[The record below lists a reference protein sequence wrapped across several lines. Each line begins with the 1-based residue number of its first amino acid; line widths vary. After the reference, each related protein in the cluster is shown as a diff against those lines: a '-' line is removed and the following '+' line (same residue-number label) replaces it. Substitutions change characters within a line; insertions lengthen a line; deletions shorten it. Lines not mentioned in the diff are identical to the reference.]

1 MDVDSPNSL
10 KRCSSAP
17 QINNLLPSAAVGV
30 NHPIVVPMDEGQSQ
44 QDSTVAGST
53 QQPSSSSLRQ
63 INPINSNGN
72 NSNNN
77 NNNTLFLQHQHQ
89 SPNHLL
95 QSMSSSSASN
105 LHTSGSIVHRDPP
118 PTSFSNIFTRTRR
131 FSASFSPLAVMS
143 NGGSSSPSRS
153 GSCTPGGPRLTPRIS
168 QLRQEECA
176 DLSNSREVNHEREV
190 HSAMQMSQS
199 YEDLTLVT
207 ENWSFSSGAKNNDD
221 LGNPLH
227 VALPSIGTSY
237 CSSPSPTSRGGL
249 GLQYPTTSPSP
260 TRKFVTR
267 RSMSPC
273 PIRPSPLSS
282 SVKRKFDLDD
292 NYGSCCSPPPLKKIF
307 TSERGSSPSCQ
318 TPSPS
323 PICASP
329 DSSTASFENGSNN
342 ASSSGR
348 ITPKFFVTKLGS
360 GQLSLPNSSGT
371 PNNTGGTPQGGSVA
385 GLSTASGGTIPLHTD
400 SPPSSS
406 SSSSLMMMDCG
417 VSSSSGHNNQV
428 KRLPLD
434 ATVSSSAGE
443 TSKIDCDEDITDL
456 NAVASS
462 SSMATSIESSEAM
475 MEEVL
480 KTTRALESERTESS
494 ELLLDSSSSVSN
506 SHRLST
512 GSIGSAASNT
522 DINSES
528 NSSLCPLGG
537 FGSGVSGA
545 TNGTGSY
552 LASNIEIAET

>member
-30 NHPIVVPMDEGQSQ
+30 NHPIVVPMDEGQSH
-44 QDSTVAGST
+44 QDGSTVAGST
-53 QQPSSSSLRQ
+53 QQPSPLRHTT
-63 INPINSNGN
+63 NPTNNGN
-72 NSNNN
+72 NT
-77 NNNTLFLQHQHQ
+77 NTMFLQHQHQ
-89 SPNHLL
+89 SPNHL

-105 LHTSGSIVHRDPP
+105 LNTSGSNIHRDPP

-131 FSASFSPLAVMS
+131 FSASFSPLAVIS
-143 NGGSSSPSRS
+143 NGSSSPSRS
-153 GSCTPGGPRLTPRIS
+153 GSCTPGPRLTPRIS

-176 DLSNSREVNHEREV
+176 DLSNSREVNHEREI

-207 ENWSFSSGAKNNDD
+207 ENWSFSSSAKNNDD
-221 LGNPLH
+221 LGNPLQ

-260 TRKFVTR
+260 TRKFYTR

-292 NYGSCCSPPPLKKIF
+292 NYGNCCSPPPLKKIF
-307 TSERGSSPSCQ
+307 TSERGTSPSCQ

-342 ASSSGR
+342 APSSGR

-360 GQLSLPNSSGT
+360 GQLT
-371 PNNTGGTPQGGSVA
+371 VPNNILP
-385 GLSTASGGTIPLHTD
+385 SGGIPSAGVVQHSGGLNTANSATLPIHSD

-417 VSSSSGHNNQV
+417 VSSSSGQHIQPNVN

-434 ATVSSSAGE
+434 ATVSSSAGAA
-443 TSKIDCDEDITDL
+443 KIDCDEDITDL

-462 SSMATSIESSEAM
+462 SSMATTESSEAI

-480 KTTRALESERTESS
+480 KTTRAFEERTESG
-494 ELLLDSSSSVSN
+494 LLDSSSSVSN

-512 GSIGSAASNT
+512 GSISSASN
-522 DINSES
+522 DNNSES
-528 NSSLCPLGG
+528 NSSLCPLT
-537 FGSGVSGA
+537 FGSGVLASARA
-545 TNGTGSY
+545 TNGTGAF
-552 LASNIEIAET
+552 LASNIEIAES

>member
-17 QINNLLPSAAVGV
+17 QINNLLPSAVVGV
-30 NHPIVVPMDEGQSQ
+30 NHPVVPMDEGQSQ
-44 QDSTVAGST
+44 QDNSVAGSG
-53 QQPSSSSLRQ
+53 QQTSTLRQ
-63 INPINSNGN
+63 TNPINNGN
-72 NSNNN
+72 NST

-89 SPNHLL
+89 SPNHL

-105 LHTSGSIVHRDPP
+105 LHTTGSIIHRDPP

-143 NGGSSSPSRS
+143 NGSSSPSRS
-153 GSCTPGGPRLTPRIS
+153 GSCTPGPRLTPRIS

-292 NYGSCCSPPPLKKIF
+292 NYGNCCSPPPLKKIF

-348 ITPKFFVTKLGS
+348 ITPKFFVTKLAS
-360 GQLSLPNSSGT
+360 GQLSLPSSLT
-371 PNNTGGTPQGGSVA
+371 PNTGGSHPGGVA
-385 GLSTASGGTIPLHTD
+385 GLNTANSAPTLPLHTD

-417 VSSSSGHNNQV
+417 VSSSSGVHVQSDTAA

-443 TSKIDCDEDITDL
+443 AKIDCDEDITDL

-462 SSMATSIESSEAM
+462 SSMATTESSEAM

-480 KTTRALESERTESS
+480 KTTRALEERTES
-494 ELLLDSSSSVSN
+494 ELLDSSSSVSN

-512 GSIGSAASNT
+512 GSISIASN
-522 DINSES
+522 DNNSES
-528 NSSLCPLGG
+528 NSSLCPLA
-537 FGSGVSGA
+537 FGPGVIASAGA
-545 TNGTGSY
+545 TNGTGTY
-552 LASNIEIAET
+552 LPSNIEIAET

>member
-30 NHPIVVPMDEGQSQ
+30 NHPIVVPMDEGQSH
-44 QDSTVAGST
+44 QDGSTVAGST
-53 QQPSSSSLRQ
+53 QQPSPLRHTT
-63 INPINSNGN
+63 NPTNNGN
-72 NSNNN
+72 NT
-77 NNNTLFLQHQHQ
+77 NTMFLQHQHQ
-89 SPNHLL
+89 SPNHL

-105 LHTSGSIVHRDPP
+105 LNTSGS
-118 PTSFSNIFTRTRR
+118 NIH
-131 FSASFSPLAVMS
+131 SFSPLAVIS
-143 NGGSSSPSRS
+143 NGSSSPSRS
-153 GSCTPGGPRLTPRIS
+153 GSCTPGPRLTPRIS

-176 DLSNSREVNHEREV
+176 DLSNSREVNHEREI

-207 ENWSFSSGAKNNDD
+207 ENWSFSSSAKNNDD
-221 LGNPLH
+221 LGNPLQ

-260 TRKFVTR
+260 TRKFYTR

-292 NYGSCCSPPPLKKIF
+292 NYGNCCSPPPLKKIF
-307 TSERGSSPSCQ
+307 TSERGTSPSCQ

-342 ASSSGR
+342 APSSGR

-360 GQLSLPNSSGT
+360 GQLT
-371 PNNTGGTPQGGSVA
+371 VPNNILP
-385 GLSTASGGTIPLHTD
+385 SGGIPSAGVVQHSGGLNTANSATLPIHSD

-417 VSSSSGHNNQV
+417 VSSSSGQHIQPNVN

-434 ATVSSSAGE
+434 ATVSSSAGAA
-443 TSKIDCDEDITDL
+443 KIDCDEDITDL

-462 SSMATSIESSEAM
+462 SSMATTESSEAI

-480 KTTRALESERTESS
+480 KTTRAFEERTESG
-494 ELLLDSSSSVSN
+494 LLDSSSSVSN

-512 GSIGSAASNT
+512 GSISSASN
-522 DINSES
+522 DNNSES
-528 NSSLCPLGG
+528 NSSLCPLT
-537 FGSGVSGA
+537 FGSGVLASARA
-545 TNGTGSY
+545 TNGTGAF
-552 LASNIEIAET
+552 LASNIEIAES

>member
-17 QINNLLPSAAVGV
+17 QINNLLPSAVVGV
-30 NHPIVVPMDEGQSQ
+30 NHPIVPMDEGQSQ

-53 QQPSSSSLRQ
+53 QQQSSLRQ
-63 INPINSNGN
+63 TNPTNNGTNSSS
-72 NSNNN
+72 SNNN

-89 SPNHLL
+89 SPNHHL

-105 LHTSGSIVHRDPP
+105 LHTSGSIIH
-118 PTSFSNIFTRTRR
+118 
-131 FSASFSPLAVMS
+131 SFSPLAVMS
-143 NGGSSSPSRS
+143 NGSSSPSRS
-153 GSCTPGGPRLTPRIS
+153 GSCTPGPRLTPRIS

-207 ENWSFSSGAKNNDD
+207 ENWSFSSSAKNNDD

-292 NYGSCCSPPPLKKIF
+292 NYGNCCSPPPLKKIF

-348 ITPKFFVTKLGS
+348 ITPKFFVTKLAS
-360 GQLSLPNSSGT
+360 GQLSLPGSV
-371 PNNTGGTPQGGSVA
+371 PTGGTIPNAPGGGVHHGSVA
-385 GLSTASGGTIPLHTD
+385 GLNTGTSTALPLQHTD
-400 SPPSSS
+400 SPPS

-417 VSSSSGHNNQV
+417 VSSSSGHHNQPDAA
-428 KRLPLD
+428 KRLPLE

-443 TSKIDCDEDITDL
+443 TKIDCDEDITDL

-462 SSMATSIESSEAM
+462 SSMATNESSEAM

-480 KTTRALESERTESS
+480 KTTRVLEERTESD
-494 ELLLDSSSSVSN
+494 LLDSSSSVSN

-512 GSIGSAASNT
+512 GSISSASN
-522 DINSES
+522 DNNSES
-528 NSSLCPLGG
+528 NSSLCPLA
-537 FGSGVSGA
+537 FGAGVLASGA
-545 TNGTGSY
+545 GGTNGTG
-552 LASNIEIAET
+552 AFRPSNIEIAET